1 MILNNARHFILSSL
15 DPCLL
20 SYMPSRDVLF
30 ARPHLEAMRKT
41 VKVDVDVAGRAE
53 GLFHL
58 ADDGLDLIDEDDARG
73 SIGAKRRR

>member
-1 MILNNARHFILSSL
+1 MLH
-15 DPCLL
+15 P
-20 SYMPSRDVLF
+20 
-30 ARPHLEAMRKT
+30 RPHLEAMRKT